1 MSQCG
6 LNRPGGGR
14 GGYGKGAGIFSL
26 YHANSFDSVTL

>member
-6 LNRPGGGR
+6 LNRRGGGGGR
-14 GGYGKGAGIFSL
+14 VGEGAGIFSL